1 MIKHMLFKL
10 GHKVCNWAMNVKG
23 GEDATKVGIYYI
35 QDWE

>member
-1 MIKHMLFKL
+1 MFKKIMFNL
-10 GHKVCNWAMNVKG
+10 LHKFCNWAMYVKG

>member
-1 MIKHMLFKL
+1 MIKKLMLKL
-10 GHKVCNWAMNVKG
+10 LHRICNWAMNAKG